1 MTGQN
6 RGNGKVIPL
15 ANASYRGGVDGGR
28 IASERLYAALDLGTN
43 SCRMLIATP
52 EGESFRV
59 VDAYSKSV
67 RLGID
72 LERSGALSRR
82 AVNRTIAALQTCS
95 EKLAAYDVG
104 HMKLVATE
112 ACRRASNGS
121 AFLDEVHRETGLTLE
136 VIKTSEEARLA
147 VISCASLVGQD
158 AQQILIVDIGGG
170 STELVWIDLN
180 DVPPHLRASEV
191 MKIKPSKS
199 EQASARPGRA
209 RVVDWISVPT
219 GVATL
224 FEKFRDVQED
234 AARFALMS
242 WYFEEQISAFG
253 PYSDEAY
260 LKEIDGFQVIGT
272 SGTVTTVGAAHLGL
286 QRYDRAKVDGMQ
298 MRADEVDAVV
308 NQFLQLG
315 PEGRRTHPGIGRDRT
330 RLIMAG
336 AAIFQT
342 LLRVWPTD
350 CVRVADRGLREG
362 LLYSMMTETG
372 ALNPQW

>member
-1 MTGQN
+1 MATSG
-6 RGNGKVIPL
+6 RGNGTVIPL
-15 ANASYRGGVDGGR
+15 TAARSATQAGARALASD
-28 IASERLYAALDLGTN
+28 ELYAALDLGTN

-52 EGESFRV
+52 EAEAFRV

-72 LERSGALSRR
+72 LERTGALSRR
-82 AVNRTIAALQTCS
+82 AINRTIIALRTCA
-95 EKLAAYDVG
+95 EKLAAFDVG
-104 HMKLVATE
+104 HVKLVATE
-112 ACRRASNGS
+112 ACRRASNGTI
-121 AFLDEVHRETGLTLE
+121 FLDEVRRETGLELD
-136 VIKTSEEARLA
+136 VIRPSEEARLA

-158 AQQILIVDIGGG
+158 SEQVLIVDIGGG
-170 STELVWIDLN
+170 STELVWIDLT
-180 DVPPHLRASEV
+180 DVAPHLRASEV
-191 MKIKPSKS
+191 MKIKPSRS
-199 EQASARPGRA
+199 TPDQGRPGRA

-224 FEKFRDVQED
+224 FEKYRDVDED
-234 AARFALMS
+234 GARFALMS

-253 PYSDEAY
+253 PYSDEAF
-260 LKEIDGFQVIGT
+260 LGEIDGFQVIGT

-286 QRYDRAKVDGMQ
+286 QRYDRSKVDGMQ
-298 MRADEVDAVV
+298 MRADEVNAVV
-308 NQFLQLG
+308 SHFLQLG

-362 LLYSMMTETG
+362 LLYSMMSETG
-372 ALNPQW
+372 ALSTE